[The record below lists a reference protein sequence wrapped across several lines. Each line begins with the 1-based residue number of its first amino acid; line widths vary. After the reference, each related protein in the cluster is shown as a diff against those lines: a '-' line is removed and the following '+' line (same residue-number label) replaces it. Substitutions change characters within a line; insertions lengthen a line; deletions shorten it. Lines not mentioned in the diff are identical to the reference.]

1 MSVLPLSLPPFHRT
15 PRLTLD
21 RTQSSRYSRRSTFSG
36 GTASAR
42 RRRPR
47 TRPSTSRCVPP
58 LPLFL
63 SLSLKLSIP
72 DTLPPLTQFFAYN
85 EAPLFLQF
93 SPPSTT
99 SSSSSPSKDLPVAIY
114 ESTLELVAGQ
124 PEPVFVP
131 CAYEIVT
138 GEAERVAVEGVS
150 KPEEGTEG
158 GAGGSC
164 ASLPLPP
171 LSLPPLSL
179 SLPPYLSYTH

>member
-1 MSVLPLSLPPFHRT
+1 MVQRRPAAHARGHGPPQAGAFLLSLPP
-15 PRLTLD
+15 
-21 RTQSSRYSRRSTFSG
+21 
-36 GTASAR
+36 
-42 RRRPR
+42 
-47 TRPSTSRCVPP
+47 
-58 LPLFL
+58 
-63 SLSLKLSIP
+63 SLSPLELSIP
-72 DTLPPLTQFFAYN
+72 DILPPLTQFFAYN

-99 SSSSSPSKDLPVAIY
+99 SSSSPPSKDKDLPVAIY

-171 LSLPPLSL
+171 LSL

>member
-1 MSVLPLSLPPFHRT
+1 VSVPPLSFPPSPFQRT

-21 RTQSSRYSRRSTFSG
+21 HTQSSRCSRPSTFSG
-36 GTASAR
+36 GTASASSP
-42 RRRPR
+42 RPR

-72 DTLPPLTQFFAYN
+72 DTLPPHTQFFAYN

-99 SSSSSPSKDLPVAIY
+99 SSSSPPSKDKDLPVAIY

-171 LSLPPLSL
+171 LSL